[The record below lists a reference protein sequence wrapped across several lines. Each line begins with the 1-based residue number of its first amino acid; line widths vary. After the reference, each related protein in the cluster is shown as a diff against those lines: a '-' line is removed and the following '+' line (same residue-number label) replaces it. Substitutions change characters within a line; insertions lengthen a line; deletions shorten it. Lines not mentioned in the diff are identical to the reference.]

1 MKERI
6 VLIIKKALQTLGY
19 ADSGAF
25 GVSDPP
31 DDSLGDYASN
41 AALIVSKQVGK
52 NPMAIAAELALRLTD
67 FEGKE
72 IFSKVQAVAPGF
84 INFTLAPVFLIKE
97 LKTVLRQ
104 KNKYAR
110 ANLGAGQKI
119 LVEYFQ
125 PNIAKPLHL
134 GHLRTAIIGDAL
146 FKILNFTGFKVKSD
160 THLGDWG
167 TQFGL
172 LLAAY
177 KLWGK
182 PDAIAKDPI
191 NELNKLYV
199 RINAES
205 EKNPALREKGKAEFL
220 KLEKGD
226 EENRKLWQKFADWS
240 WPEFK
245 AVYKF
250 LQIRPADNNWG
261 ESFYE
266 DKMPAVVEKLK
277 KQGLLISSEGAQ
289 IVDLSRFKLG
299 VAVIIKS
306 DGATTYLLR
315 DLATFIYRKSLGFKR
330 QLYVVDTRQ
339 SHSLAQTFKI
349 LECLGE
355 ITSPQEAVHVDF
367 GYLSLPEGAMSTR
380 RGTVIG
386 PMELLRRAQE
396 EVLKII
402 QQKNPDLQD
411 KENIAWQ
418 VARGAIKY
426 FDLVHNR
433 KSDIVFRWEE
443 ALSFEGNAGPYL
455 QYTHARAKS
464 ILRKKD
470 DVDIPREPR
479 FLFPEEWLL
488 IRMMAKYSEV
498 ISETALTLYP
508 HYLAEYLFLLA
519 GKFNNFYQKIP
530 VLKEKDNTLRAS
542 RLMLTAAA
550 AQILKNGLELL
561 GIEALEEM

>member
-1 MKERI
+1 M
-6 VLIIKKALQTLGY
+6 
-19 ADSGAF
+19 
-25 GVSDPP
+25 
-31 DDSLGDYASN
+31 
-41 AALIVSKQVGK
+41 
-52 NPMAIAAELALRLTD
+52 
-67 FEGKE
+67 
-72 IFSKVQAVAPGF
+72 
-84 INFTLAPVFLIKE
+84 
-97 LKTVLRQ
+97 
-104 KNKYAR
+104 
-110 ANLGAGQKI
+110 
-119 LVEYFQ
+119 
-125 PNIAKPLHL
+125 
-134 GHLRTAIIGDAL
+134 
-146 FKILNFTGFKVKSD
+146 
-160 THLGDWG
+160 
-167 TQFGL
+167 
-172 LLAAY
+172 
-177 KLWGK
+177 
-182 PDAIAKDPI
+182 
-191 NELNKLYV
+191 
-199 RINAES
+199 
-205 EKNPALREKGKAEFL
+205 
-220 KLEKGD
+220 
-226 EENRKLWQKFADWS
+226 
-240 WPEFK
+240 
-245 AVYKF
+245 
-250 LQIRPADNNWG
+250 
-261 ESFYE
+261 
-266 DKMPAVVEKLK
+266 
-277 KQGLLISSEGAQ
+277 
-289 IVDLSRFKLG
+289 
-299 VAVIIKS
+299 
-306 DGATTYLLR
+306 
-315 DLATFIYRKSLGFKR
+315 
-330 QLYVVDTRQ
+330 
-339 SHSLAQTFKI
+339 
-349 LECLGE
+349 
-355 ITSPQEAVHVDF
+355 DF

-380 RGTVIG
+380 RSTVIG